1 MQPTTDTPFERFA
14 FTTVI
19 WFAFLLPL
27 TIALVPGVLIM
38 TIDPKNVGA
47 IVPIISI
54 AATLVALALPVF
66 CILCAMKIERD
77 HLKALAQVEDELS
90 DIVVSDMR
98 TLPSN
103 WQVTGTVFIVESV
116 VLANDYFKA
125 FRWWFRK
132 IVGGESKSY
141 SKLLSRARREA
152 TVRVLRKARDSGANV
167 VWNIR
172 YETSVVRANGARDG
186 TNSITGV
193 EILAYATAFNVMGE
207 HR

>member
-19 WFAFLLPL
+19 CLAFVLPL
-27 TIALVPGVLIM
+27 TIALVPVALLLTM
-38 TIDPKNVGA
+38 NPENARA

-54 AATLVALALPVF
+54 VATLAAFSIPVF
-66 CILCAMKIERD
+66 SIIAAMKIERD
-77 HLKALAQVEDELS
+77 HIKALAQAEAEFS

-103 WQVTGTVFIVESV
+103 WQATGTVFIVESV

-132 IVGGESKSY
+132 IIGGESRSY

-152 TVRVLRKARDSGANV
+152 TVRVLRKAQECGTNV

-172 YETSVVRANGARDG
+172 YETSVVRTNSAKDG
-186 TNSITGV
+186 TNAVTGV
-193 EILAYATAFNVMGE
+193 EILAYATAFNVAAE
-207 HR
+207 HH